1 MSVTASDIKDGTA
14 RTSAAAVTTVQPYEN
29 YVTMADTRVQTTDTN
44 STQIKGDT
52 LPYYEVSVVVRG
64 RSTRVTLDS
73 LGQFSCPVT
82 ESLQAGEKVYVVAR
96 YGGKIA
102 EVTEQT
108 VTEFVPGVITPETP
122 SVLTS
127 EITIYTQQLDVLAKE
142 LGTVVV
148 TIDGVDYTSQAGVYN
163 QAYNGYIYSLQLPQT
178 FTEQTITIRFIS
190 ASGVPADR
198 LL

>member
-1 MSVTASDIKDGTA
+1 M
-14 RTSAAAVTTVQPYEN
+14 
-29 YVTMADTRVQTTDTN
+29 
-44 STQIKGDT
+44 
-52 LPYYEVSVVVRG
+52 
-64 RSTRVTLDS
+64 
-73 LGQFSCPVT
+73 
-82 ESLQAGEKVYVVAR
+82 VAR

-108 VTEFVPGVITPETP
+108 VTEYVPAVITPETP

-148 TIDGVDYTSQAGVYN
+148 TIDGIDYTSQAGVYN

-178 FTEQTITIRFIS
+178 FTEQTITIRFIN
-190 ASGVPADR
+190 ASGVSSGSVTVMRTANV
-198 LL
+198 